1 MKNKYCKKGVVS
13 YKRMQKLKISHIVR
27 TAILKCSEKNLFL
40 NCLNCKGNMCG
51 RDHPYSGVHLAAWN
65 VTGEKA
71 LQKYFPVTYLKS
83 LATSI
88 LPVGQLR
95 AAAR

>member
-1 MKNKYCKKGVVS
+1 
-13 YKRMQKLKISHIVR
+13 
-27 TAILKCSEKNLFL
+27 
-40 NCLNCKGNMCG
+40 MCR

-83 LATSI
+83 LATSV

-95 AAAR
+95 SDAR

>member
-1 MKNKYCKKGVVS
+1 MFRKKFVL
-13 YKRMQKLKISHIVR
+13 KL
-27 TAILKCSEKNLFL
+27 LKLQGKHVWPRPPF
-40 NCLNCKGNMCG
+40 
-51 RDHPYSGVHLAAWN
+51 SGVHLAAWN

-95 AAAR
+95 SDAR